1 LVSKQVRLL
10 NRPWKSP
17 LPPCGMVA
25 ILAAGLDP
33 FLGRIS

>member
-10 NRPWKSP
+10 NRPWNSP

-25 ILAAGLDP
+25 ILARLDP
-33 FLGRIS
+33 FLGGIS